1 MNRKLAHGIREE
13 AAEATGS
20 RRRRWSR
27 RRRLTSGLDLPPFH
41 RRRHSFVDELKSK
54 LPLLSF
60 LFKMKK
66 QWIQSNPTRRGEAR
80 E

>member
-27 RRRLTSGLDLPPFH
+27 RRRLTRLAAVP
-41 RRRHSFVDELKSK
+41 
-54 LPLLSF
+54 
-60 LFKMKK
+60 
-66 QWIQSNPTRRGEAR
+66 
-80 E
+80 